1 MADALSYQLKLI
13 DGMSGPANNANKAL
27 ASLQKQIKAEEQE
40 LAKLNKAQRNLNKGD
55 VVDIQTSK
63 ALKQQISQ
71 KGNAL
76 AGLQQQMVQLGQAGT
91 KDIGAATESVEG
103 LGSEL
108 GLLADPA
115 AAAAAAVL
123 ALGAAFAALVY
134 KGASIAI
141 QAAEAKQD
149 TLDLLD
155 AMLGSQEAADDMYDK
170 INDIT
175 RDVAISQER
184 ATALAKELSAAGITS
199 SGALTDAITSIG
211 QVESVLGKEAG
222 GKIQTI
228 LEKAAQ
234 SGKFTLNPK
243 QLVGTGVQV
252 QKLYEQIA
260 KDTHKGVKQ
269 VEAELKAGKID
280 AAVGVAALTK
290 VLDTKFA
297 GPAAGQV
304 RDLGNQLQRFKDNI
318 GKLFED
324 VDTSGFLDA
333 LHEVLDLFDQDS
345 ESGKALKEVL
355 TSAFNGVFSVAQAV
369 LPYIKTGLRGLVII
383 GLQVAIALKPLV
395 KTIRDAFGGESTSGV
410 DTFAKALSV
419 VGEYVAKFVGY
430 LVVVAQFKPLWYA
443 IAAAVAIA
451 LTPFALFLAIMIAI
465 NTAIAF
471 VISKIVDLI
480 TWFASLGP
488 AAAKTGSAIV
498 DGLIDGFVNMGPNL
512 LKAVSWLADKAIG
525 AFKKTF
531 GIASPSKVMMG
542 MGKNLMQGLDMGID
556 MGAPAANDTLAHSVD
571 PAPTIGKAAAS
582 ASVSHT
588 TGDITIHIEI
598 NGIGSVAELKEAMPG
613 IMADALEQAGLMTGT
628 PQAA

>member
-1 MADALSYQLKLI
+1 MADALSYQLKLV
-13 DGMSGPANNANKAL
+13 DGMSGPANSANKAL
-27 ASLQKQIKAEEQE
+27 AALQKQIKAEEQE
-40 LAKLNKAQRNLNKGD
+40 LARLNKAQRNLNKDD
-55 VVDIQTSK
+55 VVDIATSK
-63 ALKQQISQ
+63 QLKQQISQ

-76 AGLQQQMVQLGQAGT
+76 ASLQQQMVQLGQAGT

-155 AMLGSQEAADDMYDK
+155 AMLGSAQAANDVYGK
-170 INDIT
+170 IEDLT
-175 RDVAISQER
+175 GKVAISQER
-184 ATALAKELSAAGITS
+184 ATGLARELSAAGITNAD
-199 SGALTDAITSIG
+199 ALTDAIKTIG
-211 QVESVLGKEAG
+211 QVESVLGNEAG

-228 LEKAAQ
+228 LEKAVQ
-234 SGKFTLNPK
+234 TGKFSINPK

-260 KDTHKGVKQ
+260 KNTGKGVKQ
-269 VEAELKAGKID
+269 VEAELKAGKIS
-280 AAVGVAALTK
+280 AEVGVKALTQ
-290 VLDTKFA
+290 VVGAKFA
-297 GPAAGQV
+297 GPAEGQV
-304 RDLGNQLQRFKDNI
+304 KDLGNQLQHLKDNI

-324 VDTSGFLDA
+324 VDTGGFLDA
-333 LHEVLDLFDQDS
+333 LHDVLSVFDQS
-345 ESGKALKEVL
+345 TESGKALKAVL
-355 TSAFNGVFSVAQAV
+355 TAAFNGVFSVAQAV

-395 KTIRDAFGGESTSGV
+395 KTLRDAFGGESKSGV
-410 DTFAKALSV
+410 DTLAAALST

-480 TWFASLGP
+480 TWFVSLGP
-488 AAAKTGSAIV
+488 AAAKTGGDIV

-512 LKAVSWLADKAIG
+512 LKAVSFLASKAIG
-525 AFKKTF
+525 AFKKVF

-542 MGKNLMQGLDMGID
+542 MGVNLMKGLDMGINV
-556 MGAPAANDTLAHSVD
+556 GAPAANDTLAHAVE
-571 PAPTIGKAAAS
+571 PPPTLGGAS
-582 ASVSHT
+582 GGNVSHT
-588 TGDITIHIEI
+588 TGDISIVIQVSSTATA
-598 NGIGSVAELKEAMPG
+598 AELKEMMPG
-613 IMADALEQAGLMTGT
+613 IMADALEQAGLTVGT
-628 PQAA
+628 SQAA

>member
-1 MADALSYQLKLI
+1 MADALSYQLKLV

-27 ASLQKQIKAEEQE
+27 AALQKQIKAEEQE
-40 LAKLNKAQRNLNKGD
+40 LARLNKAQRNLNKGD
-55 VVDIQTSK
+55 VVDIATSK
-63 ALKQQISQ
+63 QLKQQISA

-155 AMLGSQEAADDMYDK
+155 AMLGSQEAAKDVYGRIEDLTGK
-170 INDIT
+170 
-175 RDVAISQER
+175 VAISQER
-184 ATALAKELSAAGITS
+184 ATGLARELSAAGITQS
-199 SGALTDAITSIG
+199 DALTDAIKTIG
-211 QVESVLGKEAG
+211 QVESVLGSEAG

-228 LEKAAQ
+228 LEKAVQ
-234 SGKFTLNPK
+234 TGKFSINPK

-260 KDTHKGVKQ
+260 KNTGKGIKQ
-269 VEAELKAGKID
+269 VEAELKAGKIS
-280 AAVGVAALTK
+280 AEVGVKALTQ
-290 VLDTKFA
+290 VVGAKFA
-297 GPAAGQV
+297 GPAEGQV
-304 RDLGNQLQRFKDNI
+304 KDFGNQLQHLRDNI

-324 VDTSGFLDA
+324 VDTGGFLDA
-333 LHEVLDLFDQDS
+333 LHDVLSVFDQS
-345 ESGKALKEVL
+345 TESGKALKAVL
-355 TSAFNGVFSVAQAV
+355 TAAFNGVFSVAQAV

-395 KTIRDAFGGESTSGV
+395 KTIKDAFGGDSKSGV
-410 DTFAKALSV
+410 DAFASAISV
-419 VGEYVAKFVGY
+419 VAEYIGKLVSY
-430 LVVVAQFKPLWYA
+430 VVVIAQFKPLWYA
-443 IAAAVAIA
+443 IAAAIGVA
-451 LTPFALFLAIMIAI
+451 LTPLALLLATFTAINIAI
-465 NTAIAF
+465 AYLG
-471 VISKIVDLI
+471 SKIVELL
-480 TWFASLGP
+480 TWLGNLGNE
-488 AAAKTGSAIV
+488 AGKTGAAIV

-512 LKAVSWLADKAIG
+512 LKAVKWLADKAIG

-542 MGKNLMQGLDMGID
+542 MGVNLMKGLDAGINI
-556 MGAPAANDTLAHSVD
+556 GAPAANDTLAHSVD
-571 PAPTIGKAAAS
+571 PAPVLNGKAAGGN
-582 ASVSHT
+582 VSHT
-588 TGDITIHIEI
+588 TGDITINIQVA
-598 NGIGSVAELKEAMPG
+598 STATAAELKEMMPE
-613 IMADALEQAGLMTGT
+613 IMADALEQAGLTVGT
-628 PQAA
+628 SQAA